1 MSSIGIN
8 LNDAGSIGSGD
19 WGGFNF
25 TPELFSSTTNRNY
38 YTPTGSTP
46 SSTAGSYSDGSQ
58 DLFKVSR
65 VMNAPGY
72 NPNGSR
78 ISDNTDPMAWFPQ
91 NYNPSTGFG
100 YRPGITESSF
110 SGGNTGSNR
119 NRNVKVTYDEP
130 TYSGGSYNTI
140 PGVLAGGY
148 QSPYAQ
154 AYSGSGRPTP
164 AYDFGD
170 TPGERYD
177 KLFGQGFSN
186 PTMASSGRK
195 SAAPTPW
202 TQSFAKQSEWSNYTP
217 EQKSILLDMSDRKG
231 SLQPP
236 VSEQNLRN
244 IAMQRYDRF
253 TPEMNKAG
261 IQRVSDLEG
270 YNAMRGNMGFWGG
283 LAELGGRLV
292 NEVPLIGNMTRKA
305 GLSGGRLLTGQ
316 NPFSRA
322 LRTGFDVAG
331 VAGGPGFNILGL
343 GAGALSDYIG
353 DTYYPNKPIAG
364 LTGTENLQRAKLVNG
379 QVYDEQGNPFAKSFW
394 ED

>member
-1 MSSIGIN
+1 MTSFGVN
-8 LNDAGSIGSGD
+8 LSDAGSVGSGD
-19 WGGFNF
+19 WGGFTF
-25 TPELFSSTTNRNY
+25 TPDLFTSVAPSY
-38 YTPTGSTP
+38 SAP
-46 SSTAGSYSDGSQ
+46 SSTAGSYSNGNQ
-58 DLFKVSR
+58 DLFNISR

-72 NPNGSR
+72 NPNASR
-78 ISDNTDPMAWFPQ
+78 IGDNTDPMAWFPQ
-91 NYNPSTGFG
+91 NYNEATGFG

-119 NRNVKVTYDEP
+119 NMNVKVTYDEP
-130 TYSGGSYNTI
+130 TYLGGSYNTI
-140 PGVLAGGY
+140 PGVLSGGY
-148 QSPYAQ
+148 RSPYAQ
-154 AYSGSGRPTP
+154 AYTGQGSSAPTF
-164 AYDFGD
+164 DLGE
-170 TPGERYD
+170 TPGARYD
-177 KLFGQGFSN
+177 QMFGQGFSN
-186 PTMASSGRK
+186 PTIGSSGSYGRK
-195 SAAPTPW
+195 PAVAPDW
-202 TQSFAKQSEWSNYTP
+202 TQNFPKQSEWANYSP

-236 VSEQNLRN
+236 LSEQRLKD
-244 IAMQRYDRF
+244 IAGQKYTRF

-261 IQRVSDLEG
+261 VQRVSDLEG
-270 YNAMRGNMGFWGG
+270 YNAMRGNMGFLGG
-283 LAELGGRLV
+283 LTELGGRLV
-292 NEVPLIGNMTRKA
+292 NEVPLLGNLTRRA
-305 GLSGGRLLTGQ
+305 GLVGGRLLTGQ